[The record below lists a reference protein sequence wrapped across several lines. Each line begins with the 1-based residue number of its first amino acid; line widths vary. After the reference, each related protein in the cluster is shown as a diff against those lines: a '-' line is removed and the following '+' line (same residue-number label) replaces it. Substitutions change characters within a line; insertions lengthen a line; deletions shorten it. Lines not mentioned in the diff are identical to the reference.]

1 MVSRLQALGLSLL
14 VLYFAYHA
22 FAGEKGLGRWTDA
35 QIELEAKQHEL
46 KLVQKEI
53 DILKVDIRRL
63 TPGSVDPDFVEALA
77 RDKLAFVYP
86 GEIVLL
92 TPERSSAN

>member
-1 MVSRLQALGLSLL
+1 MVSRLEALGLSLL

-22 FAGEKGLGRWTDA
+22 FAGEKGLGRWSDA
-35 QIELEAKQHEL
+35 QLELEDRKAVLQQVEADVSRL
-46 KLVQKEI
+46 RT
-53 DILKVDIRRL
+53 DIRRL

-86 GEIVLL
+86 DEIVLMA
-92 TPERSSAN
+92 SDHSVAN

>member
-1 MVSRLQALGLSLL
+1 MVSRLQAFGLSLL

-35 QIELEAKQHEL
+35 QIELEAKEQEL
-46 KLVQKEI
+46 AAVQT
-53 DILKVDIRRL
+53 DIARLQEDIRRL
-63 TPGSVDPDFVEALA
+63 TPGSVDRDYVEAIA

-92 TPERSSAN
+92 TPERSSAK

>member
-1 MVSRLQALGLSLL
+1 MTSRFAATILSLL

-22 FAGEKGLGRWTDA
+22 FAGEQGLGSWTDT
-35 QIELEAKQHEL
+35 QIELADK
-46 KLVQKEI
+46 QKELRALEAEI
-53 DILKVDIRRL
+53 ALLRSDIARL

-86 GEIVLL
+86 NEVVLIG
-92 TPERSSAN
+92 TEPTSAN

>member
-1 MVSRLQALGLSLL
+1 MVSRLEALGLSLL

-22 FAGEKGLGRWTDA
+22 FAGEKGLGRWSDA
-35 QIELEAKQHEL
+35 QLELEDRKAVLQQIEADVSRL
-46 KLVQKEI
+46 RT
-53 DILKVDIRRL
+53 DIRRL

-86 GEIVLL
+86 NEVVLMA
-92 TPERSSAN
+92 SDHSVAN